1 MSQSLTQVRPIYRIW
16 GAGPNP
22 KLSLHSFEK
31 IAINGNQVQTP
42 KGECIMSKVRFTLNI
57 LALAIFTLTV
67 ASMAQAQATRTW
79 VSGVGDDVNPCS
91 RTAPCKTYAGAISK
105 TAKDGEIS
113 TLDPGGFGAVTIT
126 KSITINGGNG
136 GQGYG
141 SILAALTTGVIVNI
155 TDAADVRK
163 SVRLDWLNINGAS
176 TGIDGVRM
184 LAGNTLHVENTL
196 IDGFT
201 QNGINLA
208 FTAANAGVKLSVHN
222 TVIRNCVGAGVRT
235 NAFSG
240 GKIRAAISNV
250 HITNCGTGI
259 DQVNGTLGSIHD
271 CMISNCTTGIQT
283 AEPTSGSVANIDT
296 TALTNNSGTAINV
309 VGASRARI
317 ANCFIAQNGT
327 SLAPA
332 ASVDSGGNNN
342 IVGNTTNTAPAGT
355 PFNQN

>member
-1 MSQSLTQVRPIYRIW
+1 
-16 GAGPNP
+16 
-22 KLSLHSFEK
+22 
-31 IAINGNQVQTP
+31 
-42 KGECIMSKVRFTLNI
+42 MSKVRFTLNI
-57 LALAIFTLTV
+57 LAVAIFTMTV

-126 KSITINGGNG
+126 KSITINGGGG

-141 SILAALTTGVIVNI
+141 SILASLVNGIIINI

-176 TGIDGVRM
+176 TGLDGIRF
-184 LAGNTLHVENTL
+184 LAGNSLHIENCL

-201 QNGINLA
+201 GDGIDA
-208 FTAANAGVKLSVHN
+208 SFSAANTATVLSVHN
-222 TVIRNCVGAGVRT
+222 TTIRNCVGSGIKT
-235 NAFSG
+235 NAASG
-240 GKIRAAISNV
+240 GKINTAINDV
-250 HITNCGTGI
+250 HITKCGVGI
-259 DQVNGTLGSIHD
+259 DQANGTIGSVHN
-271 CMISNCTTGIQT
+271 SQVSLCTTGIQT
-283 AEPTSGSVANIDT
+283 AEPTSGSIVNIDST
-296 TALTNNSGTAINV
+296 TISNNTGVGVNV
-309 VGASRARI
+309 VGGSRARI
-317 ANCFIAQNGT
+317 ARCNIFQNGT

-342 IVGNTTNTAPAGT
+342 IVGNGTNTAPAGT